1 MLRKT
6 RFLALATILLP
17 SVAAL
22 PALAQQVPPPTSPM
36 MMNSSPA
43 DKALVSSMDRMN
55 HGMAANMSGNSDQD
69 FSQMMLAHHQGAVDM
84 AKVELQ
90 YGKDPVLRKMAEDII
105 RTQNA
110 EIKQL
115 QAWQAKHP
123 LSK

>member
-1 MLRKT
+1 MPRMTVL
-6 RFLALATILLP
+6 LGLATALL
-17 SVAAL
+17 AA

-55 HGMAANMSGNSDQD
+55 HGMAANMSGNPDQD
-69 FSQMMLAHHQGAVDM
+69 FSQTMLAHHQGAVDM

-90 YGKDPVLRKMAEDII
+90 YGKDPVLRKMAENII

-110 EIKQL
+110 EIRQL
-115 QAWQAKHP
+115 QAWQARHP
-123 LSK
+123 QSK